1 MLLGISPVRIS
12 FAGGGTDM
20 PEYYEKFGGVV
31 ITTTINHFTYIMAQ
45 KRQDKNF
52 QIFSPDYE
60 SHSIPTLWN
69 KLEAKVGTELPV
81 AVTKFLN
88 YKNGVNLMLSS
99 DVPPRSGLGSSSSL
113 AVNLVNVLSKLKGKN
128 MKPSQIAEIAHQVER
143 NYLKW
148 PMGKQDEYISAI
160 GGFKKLVF
168 SKKGIQAVNVK
179 MSKTKLKELQ
189 DNLLLFFVSS
199 RTSTKI
205 LPTQINKIN
214 KKDPKILESL
224 GNVKHLANSMYKQL
238 QKSDIHGFGEL
249 LNKGWLEKKKFS
261 TSVSNS
267 KINKLYDSALKSGA
281 VGGKLTGAGG
291 GGHMLLYC
299 EKRKQARVIKKMK
312 SYGHR
317 QVEFNFHNEG
327 AKIFNEYDY
336 K

>member
-1 MLLGISPVRIS
+1 
-12 FAGGGTDM
+12 
-20 PEYYEKFGGVV
+20 
-31 ITTTINHFTYIMAQ
+31 
-45 KRQDKNF
+45 
-52 QIFSPDYE
+52 
-60 SHSIPTLWN
+60 
-69 KLEAKVGTELPV
+69 
-81 AVTKFLN
+81 
-88 YKNGVNLMLSS
+88 MLSS

-168 SKKGIQAVNVK
+168 SKKGVQAVNVK

-299 EKRKQARVIKKMK
+299 EKEVLQK
-312 SYGHR
+312 SKTISYTLYCIPLCNL
-317 QVEFNFHNEG
+317 VNIIND
-327 AKIFNEYDY
+327 KSL
-336 K
+336 